1 MLNCRDVARSLAS
14 GEQADGG
21 RRPSLAIRL
30 HLLWC
35 RHCRRYA
42 SQLALLGRA
51 TKKTMQHGPEELEL
65 KRRLEKTLLGG
76 DGGSSE
82 SQTVRL

>member
-42 SQLALLGRA
+42 SQLDLIGLAS
-51 TKKTMQHGPEELEL
+51 KKAMQPGPEELEL
-65 KRRLEKTLLGG
+65 KEHLQKTLLEAVDNPPGP
-76 DGGSSE
+76 
-82 SQTVRL
+82 RP

>member
-1 MLNCRDVARSLAS
+1 MLNCSDVARSLAS

-21 RRPSLAIRL
+21 RRRRLAIRL

-35 RHCRRYA
+35 PHCRRYA
-42 SQLALLGRA
+42 AQLALLGRA
-51 TKKTMQHGPEELEL
+51 SKKAMQHGP
-65 KRRLEKTLLGG
+65 GG

-82 SQTVRL
+82 SQTARL